1 MKILSRKELRIALLK
16 EVKKE
21 ILLEQRKNEKYCLL
35 IDAVMHE
42 NKNVINSKYLSKK
55 EINES
60 ILDTLADMAS
70 PVLDNL
76 LPGFIGQFKQKL
88 ISDMMYSLDINIKSR
103 FVKSLINVLEEI
115 KYTQLIGYFKNWGS
129 GGCEGLIDDI
139 TRGLSDSVQEA
150 ILEYFGMEI
159 QGQGVFGGTGREAV
173 QGAVND
179 KLMPMLKPML
189 SDFICNLPVGNI
201 FSQIKD
207 VATGKKSV
215 DDIMSGLFDKAK
227 KTSYSGAVSA
237 LPKVGDN
244 TALGKLKN
252 QIAD

>member
-139 TRGLSDSVQEA
+139 
-150 ILEYFGMEI
+150 
-159 QGQGVFGGTGREAV
+159 
-173 QGAVND
+173 
-179 KLMPMLKPML
+179 
-189 SDFICNLPVGNI
+189 FIFTL
-201 FSQIKD
+201 
-207 VATGKKSV
+207 
-215 DDIMSGLFDKAK
+215 
-227 KTSYSGAVSA
+227 Y
-237 LPKVGDN
+237 
-244 TALGKLKN
+244 
-252 QIAD
+252 